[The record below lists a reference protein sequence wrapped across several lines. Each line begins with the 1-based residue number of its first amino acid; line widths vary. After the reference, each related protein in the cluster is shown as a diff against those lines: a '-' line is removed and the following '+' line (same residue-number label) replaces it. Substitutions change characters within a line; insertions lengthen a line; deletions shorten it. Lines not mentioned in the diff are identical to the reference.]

1 MGKNGLKPRL
11 NKQTFLINPIYIQ
24 SCKSNHKLF
33 YVELDIQRFR
43 RRTTA
48 LSAAPPP
55 PPPPAVPA
63 VPPRRKCRRA
73 DALTQLRRGRSVESA
88 TGRSTAATAAL
99 LPRSRHSTT
108 DDGGFAHG
116 VARRGAARRR
126 QLRTQ
131 ARRLLKSLSTP
142 LHCII
147 IGNSDE
153 LQKDE
158 KRPKL
163 CLNSVATSI
172 IFTRRFTASLDHFS
186 NISTIFSPHSLTGS
200 SRKWIFLSQNTGR
213 TEWLLTLSDRTPHMR
228 IVMLILIYWAA
239 NQSQSRN
246 TNIQFCW
253 YTMIFPRLQ
262 PRQ

>member
-1 MGKNGLKPRL
+1 MKPRL

-99 LPRSRHSTT
+99 LPRSRHPTT
-108 DDGGFAHG
+108 DDGGCAHG
-116 VARRGAARRR
+116 VARRGEAAVASNSSQTSAKVSVYPSALYYYWEQRRIAKGR
-126 QLRTQ
+126 KK
-131 ARRLLKSLSTP
+131 AKALLELCRDVDYFYEAFYGLFRSLFKYI
-142 LHCII
+142 H
-147 IGNSDE
+147 
-153 LQKDE
+153 
-158 KRPKL
+158 
-163 CLNSVATSI
+163 
-172 IFTRRFTASLDHFS
+172 
-186 NISTIFSPHSLTGS
+186 
-200 SRKWIFLSQNTGR
+200 
-213 TEWLLTLSDRTPHMR
+213 
-228 IVMLILIYWAA
+228 Y
-239 NQSQSRN
+239 
-246 TNIQFCW
+246 
-253 YTMIFPRLQ
+253 IFPPTL
-262 PRQ
+262 

>member
-1 MGKNGLKPRL
+1 M
-11 NKQTFLINPIYIQ
+11 
-24 SCKSNHKLF
+24 
-33 YVELDIQRFR
+33 
-43 RRTTA
+43 
-48 LSAAPPP
+48 
-55 PPPPAVPA
+55 
-63 VPPRRKCRRA
+63 
-73 DALTQLRRGRSVESA
+73 ESA

-108 DDGGFAHG
+108 DDGGCAHG
-116 VARRGAARRR
+116 VARRGEAAVASNSSQTSAKVSVYPSALYYYWEQRRIAKGR
-126 QLRTQ
+126 KK
-131 ARRLLKSLSTP
+131 AKALLELCRDVDYFYEAFYGLFRSLFKYI
-142 LHCII
+142 HY
-147 IGNSDE
+147 
-153 LQKDE
+153 
-158 KRPKL
+158 
-163 CLNSVATSI
+163 
-172 IFTRRFTASLDHFS
+172 
-186 NISTIFSPHSLTGS
+186 ISPPHSLTGS